1 MRSALAT
8 LGQMAVAVLVAVVV
22 AVVSLTAIAGVQWP
36 AFPSSNQLH
45 ALTTVGQVGCLAGL
59 VAVGW
64 VWHSFTG
71 RVRRLAQLG
80 GLVFVSA
87 FTVVTLGMPLGAT
100 KLYLFGISV
109 DQQFRTEYLT
119 RLADSPALRD
129 MTYLGLPP
137 FYPPGWFWIGGR
149 AAALSGTPAWE
160 VFKPWAITSI
170 TVAVAVALV
179 LWWRMVRFEYAL
191 IVTTATAAVTL
202 AYGSPEP
209 YSAMITVL
217 LPPVLV
223 LTWSGLCA
231 GECRAG
237 GTPETAERAA
247 GGAPGS
253 AERAAG
259 QAPGSAERETNFTVD
274 AERET
279 NFTLAAGEA
288 SVAAS
293 ETPRSG
299 WAAVVGAGLFL
310 GFTATWYTLLF
321 GFTAFAV
328 GLMALWL
335 AGLRWR
341 RHGVRAALEPL
352 RRLAVIVGIAVAIG
366 CTTWLPFLVRAARNP
381 VSNTGSAQH
390 YLPADGAELTFPMLQ
405 FTLLGVVCMA
415 GTLWLVLRARASV
428 RAGALAIGVLAVYLW
443 SLLSMLTTL
452 ARTTLLSFRLQ
463 PTLSVLLVA
472 AGAFGLVEAAL
483 ALRRRSRAV
492 IPVAG
497 AIGLAAA
504 IAFSQD
510 IPDVLR
516 PDLTIAYTDTDGH
529 GQRGDRRPPSAE
541 KFYAS
546 IDDVITRETG
556 RPRDQTVVM
565 TADYSFLS
573 FYPYWGFQGLTSH
586 YANPLAQFDLRAA
599 QIDKWSKLKTAD
611 ELLHALDS
619 CPWPPPTVFLMRHGA
634 NNTYTL
640 RLAEDVYPNQP
651 NVRRYTVELRA
662 ALFDSPRFAVHRVGP
677 FVLAIRKPAA

>member
-1 MRSALAT
+1 MRNALAA
-8 LGQMAVAVLVAVVV
+8 LGQMALAAAVAVVV
-22 AVVSLTAIAGVQWP
+22 AVVSLAAISRVQWP

-64 VWHSFTG
+64 AWG
-71 RVRRLAQLG
+71 RSGRYRWAAQLG
-80 GLVFVSA
+80 GLAFVSA

-160 VFKPWAITSI
+160 LYKPWAVTSI
-170 TVAVAVALV
+170 TIAAAVALV

-191 IVTTATAAVTL
+191 IVTTATAAATL

-209 YSAMITVL
+209 YAAMITLL

-223 LTWSGLCA
+223 LTWSGLR
-231 GECRAG
+231 GRERG
-237 GTPETAERAA
+237 G
-247 GGAPGS
+247 
-253 AERAAG
+253 
-259 QAPGSAERETNFTVD
+259 
-274 AERET
+274 
-279 NFTLAAGEA
+279 
-288 SVAAS
+288 
-293 ETPRSG
+293 G
-299 WAAVVGAGLFL
+299 WAAVVGTGLFL
-310 GFTATWYTLLF
+310 GWTATWYTLLF
-321 GFTAFAV
+321 AFGAFTV
-328 GLMALWL
+328 LLMALWL
-335 AGLRWR
+335 AAVRWR
-341 RHGVRAALEPL
+341 QGGPGAALDPL
-352 RRLAVIVGIAVAIG
+352 RRLAVIAVIAAAIAS
-366 CTTWLPFLVRAARNP
+366 TTWLPFLLRAARSP
-381 VSNTGSAQH
+381 VSNSGSAQH
-390 YLPADGAELTFPMLQ
+390 YLPADGAVLTFPMLQ
-405 FTLLGVVCMA
+405 FSLLGAVCLLGA
-415 GTLWLVLRARASV
+415 LWLVLRARSSV
-428 RAGALAIGVLAVYLW
+428 RAGALAVGVLAVYLW

-463 PTLSVLLVA
+463 PTLTVLLVA
-472 AGAFGLVEAAL
+472 AGAFGFVEAVRAL
-483 ALRRRSRAV
+483 SARSRAAL
-492 IPVAG
+492 PVA
-497 AIGLAAA
+497 AAVGLAAA

-516 PDLTIAYTDTDGH
+516 PDLTIAYTDTDGN
-529 GQRGDRRPPSAE
+529 GQRGDRRPPSSE
-541 KFYAS
+541 KFYPD
-546 IDDVITRETG
+546 IDHTIATVTG

-599 QIDKWSKLKTAD
+599 QIKKWSKLKSAD
-611 ELLHALDS
+611 ELIHALDT
-619 CPWPPPTVFLMRHGA
+619 CPWPPPTVFLMRRGA
-634 NNTYTL
+634 NGNYTL

-651 NVRRYTVELRA
+651 NVRRYTVDLRA
-662 ALFDSPRFAVHRVGP
+662 ALFDSPQFVVHGAGP
-677 FVLAIRKPAA
+677 FVVAIRKPSTSH